1 MANRKVKRNTSKQII
16 SYTLDPEG
24 TDSYGTVKFAA
35 SKTVYKKDDFNKVLY
50 RHPIE
55 LVNADPSFELTIINE
70 EKLELQTVQL
80 DTFVDT
86 FSANYLIPTSLAPEG
101 NVYKSVNFPNGI
113 QDASKNTTP
122 HVFQK
127 LPFTKTLS
135 GQLQKTEGRYTITS
149 ELIETGLDLKITW
162 KIQGWNGAPFG
173 DVVSSTLLKRFRYGS
188 NVTTPQASFG
198 VSSVISLDPNK
209 ILAGAPANTRR
220 FELKGQYIIRNA
232 DMVADDEWELQGN
245 SKRIFEIP
253 LNLSLFKTY
262 NQSVYSDRCAWE
274 IEVVESGAMI
284 DQELN
289 RYIRD
294 NNQRVVNRQ
303 NELINIRIQR
313 MEREAAEAER
323 ARLAAEAKA
332 KEEAE
337 AAAIIAALDAAAASA
352 AEERAK
358 KITLNDLMPKT
369 TIKGNITQAQKLIA
383 KATGINLNGGIF
395 GRR

>member
-24 TDSYGTVKFAA
+24 TDSYGNVKLAA
-35 SKTVYKKDDFNKVLY
+35 SKTVYGKDGFNKVLY
-50 RHPIE
+50 TPPTE

-162 KIQGWNGAPFG
+162 KIQGWNGAPFY
-173 DVVSSTLLKRFRYGS
+173 DVVSSTQLKRFRYGS
-188 NVTTPQASFG
+188 NVNTPQASFG
-198 VSSVISLDPNK
+198 VSSFINQDFRSNNK
-209 ILAGAPANTRR
+209 LRR

-303 NELINIRIQR
+303 NELINIGIRR

-323 ARLAAEAKA
+323 VRLAAEAKA

-337 AAAIIAALDAAAASA
+337 AAAVAAAVAAAAADA

-369 TIKGNITQAQKLIA
+369 TIKGNIGQAKKLIA
-383 KATGINLNGGIF
+383 KATGINLKGGIF